1 MEYIIVNSVKGGC
14 GKSSISLRTAIDLS
28 LVKEEK
34 EVKNEGT
41 GETEIKT
48 IYPNNV
54 LVIDMDILGSSLR
67 TFVTG
72 ELYKQEL
79 NKENT
84 DIDWKDTN
92 GGYWLL
98 QDTHDPQETR
108 SKGDPICFSDIFY
121 KKYEDFNTKP
131 IETPFKV
138 CTANNEQSNIHIA
151 FSSENQTV
159 KNRFRAQKS
168 NNYTPIVNVRYY
180 EAVLRKYIKFL
191 KTSKT
196 FSNQKLTHIIFD
208 MPPNSDPYSDCVFSL
223 LLNKIKD
230 DIQNEVEKDKRDTVE
245 LRVVSSCDL
254 AHIGANLLWMENLFD
269 KNGLQYAR
277 PNKISFLV
285 NDITGAAN
293 LGEKKGVRDAV
304 LKKVEEALNWSVFD
318 KIEKKTLWYNRDEVL
333 ILSSACKACV
343 AFSNM
348 SIEDCGKKSETE
360 VRAESNDGENSA
372 VQPGGEASQDPSHS
386 EQGESKTNQK
396 ISADSQRIGND
407 Y

>member
-1 MEYIIVNSVKGGC
+1 MKYIIVNSVKGGC
-14 GKSSISLRTAIDLS
+14 GKSSISLRTAIDLA
-28 LVKEEK
+28 LDDKD
-34 EVKNEGT
+34 
-41 GETEIKT
+41 
-48 IYPNNV
+48 NNV

-72 ELYKQEL
+72 ELYKQKP

-84 DIDWKDTN
+84 DIDWKNTKS
-92 GGYWLL
+92 GYWLQQE

-121 KKYEDFNTKP
+121 KKYEDYNTKP

-138 CTANNEQSNIHIA
+138 CTADKKQSNIHIA

-230 DIQNEVEKDKRDTVE
+230 DIQNEVIKDKRDTVE

-285 NDITGAAN
+285 NDITGAAD
-293 LGEKKGVRDAV
+293 LGEEKGVREAV

-318 KIEKKTLWYNRDEVL
+318 NIEKKTLWYRRDEVL

-348 SIEDCGKKSETE
+348 SIEDCGEESKTE
-360 VRAESNDGENSA
+360 ERAESNDGENSA
-372 VQPGGEASQDPSHS
+372 VQPGGEGSQGPSHS
-386 EQGESKTNQK
+386 EQGESITNPK
-396 ISADSQRIGND
+396 ISADSQTIGND
-407 Y
+407 FEILGD